1 MSVAAKKRSKI
12 SFEEGMLELTNMVDS
27 MQNGNLPLDVMMQ
40 TYENGMALAAQLEE
54 MLTAHRRRIEQIDM
68 ETSEITE
75 FKGEAH
81 DIS

>member
-27 MQNGNLPLDVMMQ
+27 MQNGNLPLDAMMQ

-75 FKGEAH
+75 FEGEAH